1 MSHFPDL
8 ARMSSIQGV
17 AYPWKVMCEIRE
29 PNKDARIQVE
39 EIVILHTSP
48 TLNVVDTL
56 LGMSYELL
64 PSL

>member
-1 MSHFPDL
+1 
-8 ARMSSIQGV
+8 MSSIQGV

-48 TLNVVDTL
+48 TLNVWSIL
-56 LGMSYELL
+56 WLA
-64 PSL
+64 